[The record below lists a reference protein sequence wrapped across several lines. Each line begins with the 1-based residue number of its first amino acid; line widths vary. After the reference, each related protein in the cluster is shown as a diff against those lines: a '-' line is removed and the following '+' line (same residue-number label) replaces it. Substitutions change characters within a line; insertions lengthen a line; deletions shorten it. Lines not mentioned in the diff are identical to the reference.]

1 MKNYVLSIG
10 TGKLFP
16 RYGYLLIMKMIVLFL
31 LVAVS
36 QLQAGVLAQT
46 VSLTKKSVPIVD
58 IFREIR
64 KQTNYTVICN
74 AAIIKETPAIDIDI
88 KNVSL
93 ERALKTILEPNELTY
108 TIKGKAIVIKKKTPN
123 AYKAPPKR
131 DRPNTVQ
138 ENLVTG
144 LVTNASKQPL
154 QGVTVTVK
162 GKSHLKTGTDLNG
175 RFVLNVGKGET
186 IVISLVGHITQE
198 VLIGD
203 QQEITISMEEDLEGL
218 EEVVV
223 VGFGTQKKESVI
235 SAITSVSP
243 KDLRV
248 PSSNL
253 TTALAGRIAGMI
265 SYQTSGEPGR
275 DNADFF
281 IRGVTTFGAGKV
293 DPLIL
298 IDNVEVTPTDLSKMH
313 PDDIQNFS
321 ILKDA
326 TATSLYGARG
336 ANGVI
341 LITTKEGKEGKVRVS
356 VRMENSFS
364 EPTSTIKMADPITY
378 MRLANE
384 AASTRNPLASTP
396 YSNNKIDATMNAD
409 RNQFVYPAVDWM
421 DMITKDVAMNQR
433 ANLNIS
439 GGGTVARYYIAGS
452 FAKDNGILKVDERN
466 NFNSN
471 VDYEQYMLR
480 SNININLTSSTEA
493 IVRLH
498 GTFDD
503 YNGPIAGGSDMYRK
517 VLQVSPVRFPAYFEP
532 DEFFRR
538 AGHIL
543 FGGFEGDSYM
553 NPYAELL
560 RGYRQESRSKMMA
573 QMELKQDLGA
583 LVPGLTGRLLGN
595 TTRISGFDLTRSY
608 SPFYYQIL
616 PGQYNRF
623 TDEYRLT
630 ELNPTGGS
638 EFITYAPGY
647 KAVESS
653 FYGEASLAYN
663 RTFNAK
669 HEVSGMLVGIA
680 RNALTA
686 NAATLSASLPQRN
699 LGLSGRLTY
708 GYDNR
713 YFAEF
718 NFGYNGSE
726 KFDKGHRWGFFPS
739 VGIGWS
745 VDRESFWKG
754 ELKEIVSKLKL
765 RGTYGLVGNDEIGSQ
780 RFFYLSE
787 VTIGGGGNF
796 TTGYNF
802 NGINH
807 NGVLIRNYANPNIG
821 WEIARKTNVGLE
833 LGLFNGK
840 VDIIADLFHEYRS
853 NILQSR
859 ADIPVEMGLW
869 STPQVN
875 VGEAQGRGIDA
886 SLDYKHNL
894 SSTAWLIGR
903 ANFTYARSTYLYYE
917 EAEYS
922 RLNMDWLSKRGNAV
936 KQQWGY
942 VAERLFIDDADVANS
957 PRQEFGEYMAGDIKY
972 KDING
977 DNIINELDRVPIGYP
992 TIPEINYGFGL
1003 SAGYKNLDVSIFF
1016 QGSARSSFWIDA
1028 ATMSPF
1034 RQHSSDGKILET
1046 GLAQFIADDHWT
1058 ELSQNP
1064 NAAWPRLSN
1073 ILIDNNNQRSTWFL
1087 RNNAFLR
1094 FKSAEIGYELP
1105 KKWIDRVNLSSC
1117 RFYLSGTNLLV
1128 FSKFKLW
1135 DVEMGGNGLGY
1146 PLQRVFNLGVN
1157 LSF

>member
-1 MKNYVLSIG
+1 
-10 TGKLFP
+10 
-16 RYGYLLIMKMIVLFL
+16 MKMMVLFL

-36 QLQAGVLAQT
+36 QLQAGALAQAISIT
-46 VSLTKKSVPIVD
+46 QKNMPMVD
-58 IFREIR
+58 VFREIK

-74 AAIIKETPAIDIDI
+74 AAIIEETPSIDVDL
-88 KNVSL
+88 KNIPL
-93 ERALKTILEPNELTY
+93 EEALTTILVPNNLTY
-108 TIKGKAIVIKKKTPN
+108 TIRRHAIIIKKRDKK
-123 AYKAPPKR
+123 KA
-131 DRPNTVQ
+131 D
-138 ENLVTG
+138 ENLSGRDEPAIQQERVITG
-144 LVTNASKQPL
+144 LVTNAQNQPI
-154 QGVTVTVK
+154 QGVTITVK
-162 GKSHLKTGTDLNG
+162 DKSSVKTSTDFNG
-175 RFVLNVGKGET
+175 RFVLNVNKGET
-186 IVISLVGHITQE
+186 IVVSLVGHVTQE
-198 VLIGD
+198 MLIED
-203 QQEITISMEEDLEGL
+203 QREVTFSMVEDVAGL

-235 SAITSVSP
+235 SSITSVTP

-265 SYQTSGEPGR
+265 SYQTSGEPGY

-281 IRGVTTFGAGKV
+281 IRGVTTFGTGKV

-298 IDNVEVTPTDLSKMH
+298 IDNVEVSSRDLAKLH

-326 TATSLYGARG
+326 TATALYGARG

-341 LITTKEGKEGKVRVS
+341 LITTKEGKEGKAKVS
-356 VRMENSFS
+356 VRVENSFS
-364 EPTSTIKMADPITY
+364 EATSTIKMGDPITY

-384 AASTRNPLASTP
+384 AASTRNPLAPIP
-396 YSNNKIDATMNAD
+396 YSNNQIDATMNPD
-409 RNQFVYPAVDWM
+409 RNQFVYPAIDWM
-421 DMITKDVAMNQR
+421 GMLTKDVAMNQR

-439 GGGTVARYYIAGS
+439 GGGVVARYYIAGS
-452 FAKDNGILKVDERN
+452 FAKDNGILKVDQRN

-471 VDYEQYMLR
+471 VNYEQYMLR
-480 SNININLTSSTEA
+480 SNININLTPTTEA

-532 DEFFRR
+532 DQAFAE

-560 RGYRQESRSKMMA
+560 RGYRQESKSKMMA
-573 QMELKQDLGA
+573 QMELKQDLGS
-583 LVPGLTGRLLGN
+583 LVQGLTGRLLGN
-595 TTRISGFDLTRSY
+595 TTRISGFDLSRAY
-608 SPFYYQIL
+608 NPFYYQVL

-630 ELNPTGGS
+630 ELNPTDGS
-638 EFITYAPGY
+638 QYISYSPGY
-647 KAVESS
+647 KDVESS

-663 RTFNAK
+663 RTFNEK
-669 HEVSGMLVGIA
+669 HAVSGMLVGIA
-680 RNALTA
+680 RNLLTA

-699 LGLSGRLTY
+699 LGVSGRLTY
-708 GYDNR
+708 GYDSR
-713 YFAEF
+713 YFTEF

-739 VGIGWS
+739 VGVGWS
-745 VDRESFWKG
+745 VDREDFWKG
-754 ELKEIVSKLKL
+754 RLKEVVSKLKL
-765 RGTYGLVGNDEIGSQ
+765 RATYGLVGNDEIGSQ

-787 VTIGGGGNF
+787 VAVGGGGNF
-796 TTGYNF
+796 STGFNF
-802 NGINH
+802 NGIDH
-807 NGVLIRNYANPNIG
+807 NGVLIRNYANPDIG
-821 WEIARKTNVGLE
+821 WEISRKTNLGIE
-833 LGLFNGK
+833 LGLFDGK
-840 VDIIADLFHEYRS
+840 IDIITDLFHEYRT
-853 NILQSR
+853 NILQLR
-859 ADIPVEMGLW
+859 ADIPAEMGLW

-875 VGEAQGRGIDA
+875 VGEALGKGIDA
-886 SLDYKHNL
+886 SVDYKHNL
-894 SSTAWLIGR
+894 SKSAWLVGR

-922 RLNMDWLSKRGNAV
+922 RLNMGWLSRKGNTIA
-936 KQQWGY
+936 QQWGY
-942 VAERLFIDDADVANS
+942 VAERLFIDDADVANA

-977 DNIINELDRVPIGYP
+977 DNVINELDRVPIGYP

-1003 SAGYKNLDVSIFF
+1003 SAGFKNFDVSIFF

-1028 ATMSPF
+1028 AAMSPF
-1034 RQHSSDGKILET
+1034 RQYTSGGKILET
-1046 GLAQFIADDHWT
+1046 GLAKFIADDHWT

-1073 ILIDNNNQRSTWFL
+1073 TLISNNNQRSTWFL
-1087 RNNAFLR
+1087 RNNAFVR

-1105 KKWIDRVNLSSC
+1105 KRWTEHVQLSSC

-1128 FSKFKLW
+1128 FSKFKEW

>member
-1 MKNYVLSIG
+1 
-10 TGKLFP
+10 
-16 RYGYLLIMKMIVLFL
+16 
-31 LVAVS
+31 
-36 QLQAGVLAQT
+36 
-46 VSLTKKSVPIVD
+46 
-58 IFREIR
+58 
-64 KQTNYTVICN
+64 
-74 AAIIKETPAIDIDI
+74 
-88 KNVSL
+88 
-93 ERALKTILEPNELTY
+93 
-108 TIKGKAIVIKKKTPN
+108 
-123 AYKAPPKR
+123 
-131 DRPNTVQ
+131 
-138 ENLVTG
+138 
-144 LVTNASKQPL
+144 
-154 QGVTVTVK
+154 
-162 GKSHLKTGTDLNG
+162 
-175 RFVLNVGKGET
+175 
-186 IVISLVGHITQE
+186 
-198 VLIGD
+198 
-203 QQEITISMEEDLEGL
+203 
-218 EEVVV
+218 
-223 VGFGTQKKESVI
+223 
-235 SAITSVSP
+235 
-243 KDLRV
+243 
-248 PSSNL
+248 
-253 TTALAGRIAGMI
+253 
-265 SYQTSGEPGR
+265 
-275 DNADFF
+275 
-281 IRGVTTFGAGKV
+281 
-293 DPLIL
+293 
-298 IDNVEVTPTDLSKMH
+298 
-313 PDDIQNFS
+313 
-321 ILKDA
+321 
-326 TATSLYGARG
+326 
-336 ANGVI
+336 
-341 LITTKEGKEGKVRVS
+341 
-356 VRMENSFS
+356 
-364 EPTSTIKMADPITY
+364 
-378 MRLANE
+378 
-384 AASTRNPLASTP
+384 
-396 YSNNKIDATMNAD
+396 
-409 RNQFVYPAVDWM
+409 
-421 DMITKDVAMNQR
+421 
-433 ANLNIS
+433 
-439 GGGTVARYYIAGS
+439 
-452 FAKDNGILKVDERN
+452 
-466 NFNSN
+466 
-471 VDYEQYMLR
+471 
-480 SNININLTSSTEA
+480 
-493 IVRLH
+493 
-498 GTFDD
+498 
-503 YNGPIAGGSDMYRK
+503 DMYRK

-595 TTRISGFDLTRSY
+595 TTRISGFDLTRAY
-608 SPFYYQIL
+608 NPFYYQVL

-623 TDEYRLT
+623 TDEYKLT
-630 ELNPTGGS
+630 ELNPTDGS
-638 EFITYAPGY
+638 EYISYSPGY
-647 KAVESS
+647 KDVESS

-663 RTFNAK
+663 QTFSEK
-669 HEVSGMLVGIA
+669 HTVSGMLVGIA
-680 RNALTA
+680 RNLLTA

-745 VDRESFWKG
+745 VDRENFWKG

-765 RGTYGLVGNDEIGSQ
+765 RGTYGLEGNDEIGSQ

-787 VTIGGGGNF
+787 VTIGGGSNF

>member
-1 MKNYVLSIG
+1 
-10 TGKLFP
+10 
-16 RYGYLLIMKMIVLFL
+16 MKMIVLFL
-31 LVAVS
+31 LITVS
-36 QLQAGVLAQT
+36 QIQAGVLAQT
-46 VSLTKKSVPIVD
+46 VTITRKDMAIVD
-58 IFREIR
+58 VFREIK
-64 KQTNYTVICN
+64 KQTSYTVICN
-74 AAIIKETPAIDIDI
+74 TAIIRGTPALDIDL
-88 KNVSL
+88 KNIPL
-93 ERALKTILEPNELTY
+93 DKALMTILEPNELTY
-108 TIKGKAIVIKKKTPN
+108 IMKGKAIVIKKK
-123 AYKAPPKR
+123 ASKAPEVLSGKNR
-131 DRPNTVQ
+131 LTAVQ
-138 ENLVTG
+138 EQLITG
-144 LVTNASKQPL
+144 LVTNTSGQPL
-154 QGVTVTVK
+154 QGVTITVK
-162 GKSHLKTGTDLNG
+162 DKGHLKTGTDLNG
-175 RFVLNVGKGET
+175 RFVLNVAKGET
-186 IVISLVGHITQE
+186 IIISLVGHITQE
-198 VLIGD
+198 LLIGD
-203 QQEITISMEEDLEGL
+203 QKEIAVIMEEDLEGL

-265 SYQTSGEPGR
+265 SYQTSGEPGH

-281 IRGVTTFGAGKV
+281 IRGVTTFGTGKV

-298 IDNVEVTPTDLSKMH
+298 IDNVEVSATDLAKMH

-326 TATSLYGARG
+326 TATALYGARG

-341 LITTKEGKEGKVRVS
+341 LITTKEGKEGKAKVS
-356 VRMENSFS
+356 VRLENSFS

-384 AASTRNPLASTP
+384 AASTRDALASTP
-396 YSNNKIDATMNAD
+396 YLNSKIDATMNPD

-421 DMITKDVAMNQR
+421 DMVTKDIAVNQR

-452 FAKDNGILKVDERN
+452 FAKDNGILKVDQRN

-480 SNININLTSSTEA
+480 SNININLTPSTEA
-493 IVRLH
+493 IIRLH

-503 YNGPIAGGSDMYRK
+503 YNGPISGGSDMYKK

-532 DEFFRR
+532 DETFAG

-543 FGGFEGDSYM
+543 FGGYEDDKYM

-573 QMELKQDLGA
+573 QMELKQDLSN
-583 LVPGLTGRLLGN
+583 LVPGLTGRVLGN
-595 TTRISGFDLTRSY
+595 TTRISGFDLTRAY
-608 SPFYYQIL
+608 DPFYYQIL
-616 PGQYNRF
+616 PGQYDRF
-623 TDEYRLT
+623 TDEYRLA
-630 ELNPTGGS
+630 ELNPTTGN
-638 EFITYAPGY
+638 EYIVYNPGY
-647 KAVESS
+647 KTVQSS

-663 RTFNAK
+663 RTFNEIHA
-669 HEVSGMLVGIA
+669 VSGMVVGIA
-680 RNALTA
+680 RNSLTA
-686 NAATLSASLPQRN
+686 NASTLAASLPQRN

-708 GYDNR
+708 GYNSR

-726 KFDKGHRWGFFPS
+726 KFDRGHRWGFFPS
-739 VGIGWS
+739 VGLAWS
-745 VDRESFWKG
+745 IDKEDFWRG
-754 ELKEIVSKLKL
+754 ELKEVISKLKL

-787 VTIGGGGNF
+787 VGIGDGGNF
-796 TTGYNF
+796 STGYNF
-802 NGINH
+802 NGIDH

-821 WEIARKTNVGLE
+821 WEIARKTNLGVE
-833 LGLFNGK
+833 VGLFNGK
-840 VDIIADLFHEYRS
+840 IDMIADLFHEYRT

-859 ADIPVEMGLW
+859 ADIPAEMGLW

-875 VGEAQGRGIDA
+875 VGEAQGKGIDV
-886 SLDYKHNL
+886 SLDYKHSL
-894 SSTAWLIGR
+894 MGGAWLVGR
-903 ANFTYARSTYLYYE
+903 ANFTYAHSTYVYYE

-922 RLNMDWLSKRGNAV
+922 RLNMDWLSKKGHAV
-936 KQQWGY
+936 RQQWGY
-942 VAERLFIDDADVANS
+942 VAERLFIDDADVAAS
-957 PRQEFGEYMAGDIKY
+957 PRQEFEEYMAGDIKY

-977 DNIINELDRVPIGYP
+977 DNVINELDKVPIGYP

-1016 QGSARSSFWIDA
+1016 QGSGRSSFWIDA
-1028 ATMSPF
+1028 AAMSPF
-1034 RQHSSDGKILET
+1034 REYSSGGKTLET

-1073 ILIDNNNQRSTWFL
+1073 RLIDNNNQRNTWFL
-1087 RNNAFLR
+1087 RNNSFLR
-1094 FKSAEIGYELP
+1094 FKSAEVGYELP
-1105 KKWIDRVNLSSC
+1105 KKWVERAKLASC

-1128 FSKFKLW
+1128 FSKFKEW